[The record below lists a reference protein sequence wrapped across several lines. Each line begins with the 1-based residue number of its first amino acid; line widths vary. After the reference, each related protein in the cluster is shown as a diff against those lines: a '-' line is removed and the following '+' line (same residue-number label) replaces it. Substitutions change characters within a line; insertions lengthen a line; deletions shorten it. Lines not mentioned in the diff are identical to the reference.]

1 MFLVA
6 ALAFPFLS
14 MNAAGLENVMTL
26 PQSAL
31 ELYRNGMELLALLG
45 LGFILVVPALM
56 LGAMLALL
64 APLVRGWNAAWLV
77 GTGRF
82 LFALAPWSMAEVFVI
97 GVIVSL
103 VKLASM
109 ADIVLGISFW
119 SYAAFSVCFTA
130 ALSSLD
136 RVYLWDAIEQV
147 TGG

>member
-6 ALAFPFLS
+6 ALTFPFLS
-14 MNAAGLENVMTL
+14 MKAAGLENVMTL

-31 ELYRNGMELLALLG
+31 ELYRNGMELLALLVV
-45 LGFILVVPALM
+45 GFILVVPAVM
-56 LGAMLALL
+56 LGAVLALL
-64 APLVRGWNAAWLV
+64 TPLVRGWKATWLV
-77 GTGRF
+77 GTGRL

-103 VKLASM
+103 VKLASL

-130 ALSSLD
+130 ALASLD